1 MLAARALTSSPEDP
15 IQALG
20 LVDVP
25 IPLPDSGWTRVQ
37 VKAAGLNHHDVW
49 TLRGVGISPDRLPI
63 TLGCEASGIDDTG
76 REVIVHG
83 VIADPAAGGGD
94 ETLDPGRS
102 LLSEVHDGTFA
113 EYVVVPSRNV
123 IAKPS
128 GITFE
133 EAACLPVAWLTA
145 FRMLTTVGKL
155 VPGET
160 LLVQGSAGGVA
171 SAAIALGRA
180 MGLRVWATSRSEDK
194 RAFALSLG
202 AHAVFEPGARLPH
215 RVDAVIET
223 VGEATWSHS
232 MKSLRP
238 GGRIIIS
245 GATTGSMPPADLS
258 RLFFLQLQVLGS
270 TMGTVGELSS
280 LVSFLEG
287 TGLRPTIDRVV
298 PLTDAASAIS
308 AMAAGDVMGKIVLAP

>member
-1 MLAARALTSSPEDP
+1 
-15 IQALG
+15 
-20 LVDVP
+20 
-25 IPLPDSGWTRVQ
+25 
-37 VKAAGLNHHDVW
+37 
-49 TLRGVGISPDRLPI
+49 
-63 TLGCEASGIDDTG
+63 LGCEASGIDDTG

-123 IAKPS
+123 IPKPS

-145 FRMLTTVGKL
+145 FRMLTTIGKL

-180 MGLRVWATSRSEDK
+180 MGLRVWATSRSEVK

-270 TMGTVGELSS
+270 TMGTIGELSS

-308 AMAAGDVMGKIVLAP
+308 AMATGDVMGKIVLAP

>member
-1 MLAARALTSSPEDP
+1 MLAARAISSSADDP
-15 IQALG
+15 VSALS
-20 LVDVP
+20 LMDIATP
-25 IPLPDSGWTRVQ
+25 IPDSGWSRVQ

-49 TLRGVGISPDRLPI
+49 TLRGVGISSDRLPI
-63 TLGCEASGIDDTG
+63 TLGCEAAGIDDTG

-102 LLSEVHDGTFA
+102 LLSEVHNGTFA
-113 EYVVVPSRNV
+113 EFVVVPTRNL
-123 IAKPS
+123 INKPS
-128 GITFE
+128 GMSFE

-155 VPGET
+155 APGET
-160 LLVQGSAGGVA
+160 VLVQGAAGGVA
-171 SAAIALGRA
+171 TAAIALGRA
-180 MGLRVWATSRSEDK
+180 MGLRVWATSRSEEK

-202 AHAVFEPGARLPH
+202 AHAVFEPGDRLPH

-223 VGEATWSHS
+223 VGDATWSHS

-238 GGRIIIS
+238 GGRIVIS
-245 GATTGSMPPADLS
+245 GATSGSMPPADLS

-270 TMGTVGELSS
+270 TMGTIGELSS

-287 TGLRPTIDRVV
+287 TGIRPTIDRVV
-298 PLTDAASAIS
+298 GLDQAASAIG
-308 AMAAGDVMGKIVLAP
+308 AMASGDVMGKIVLTP

>member
-1 MLAARALTSSPEDP
+1 MDIATP
-15 IQALG
+15 I
-20 LVDVP
+20 
-25 IPLPDSGWTRVQ
+25 PDSGWSRVQ

-49 TLRGVGISPDRLPI
+49 TLRGVGISSDRLPI
-63 TLGCEASGIDDTG
+63 TLGCEAAGIDDTG

-102 LLSEVHDGTFA
+102 LLSEVHNGTFA
-113 EYVVVPSRNV
+113 EFVVVPTRNL
-123 IAKPS
+123 INKPS
-128 GITFE
+128 GMSFE

-155 VPGET
+155 APGET
-160 LLVQGSAGGVA
+160 VLVQGAAGGVA
-171 SAAIALGRA
+171 TAAIALGRA
-180 MGLRVWATSRSEDK
+180 MGLRVWATSRSEEK

-202 AHAVFEPGARLPH
+202 AHAVFEPGDRLPH

-223 VGEATWSHS
+223 VGDATWSHS

-238 GGRIIIS
+238 GGRIVIS
-245 GATTGSMPPADLS
+245 GATSGSMPPADLS

-270 TMGTVGELSS
+270 TMGTIGELSS

-298 PLTDAASAIS
+298 GLDQAASAIG
-308 AMAAGDVMGKIVLAP
+308 AMASGDVMGKIVLTP